1 MTYGVLW
8 DLWNAKARLMYQ
20 GKDFEGSEGFKNTMK
35 NKLTYLN
42 KFLEK
47 NNYLAGNKITYPD
60 FLLIE
65 TLEAI
70 NDFLEPV
77 FEEYS
82 NLKRHFDMI
91 CEIPT
96 IKKYRTEREPL
107 PYNGRTAKLG
117 SEVKK

>member
-1 MTYGVLW
+1 
-8 DLWNAKARLMYQ
+8 MYQ
-20 GKDFEGSEGFKNTMK
+20 GNDFQGSDVFKNTMK
-35 NKLTYLN
+35 SKLTYFN
-42 KFLEK
+42 IFLEK
-47 NNYLAGNKITYPD
+47 NKFQAGDKITYPD
-60 FLLIE
+60 FLLDE

-77 FEEYS
+77 FDEYP
-82 NLKRHFDMI
+82 NLKRHFDTI
-91 CEIPT
+91 CEIPA